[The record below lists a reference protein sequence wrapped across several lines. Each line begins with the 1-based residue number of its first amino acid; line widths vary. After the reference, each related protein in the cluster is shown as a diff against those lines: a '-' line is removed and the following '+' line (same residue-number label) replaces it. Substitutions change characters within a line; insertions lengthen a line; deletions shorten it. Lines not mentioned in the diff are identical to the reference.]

1 MRCIP
6 LTAILCFAWALSAE
20 VTRVSTPTIGIVA
33 DPVSGRLLAVEG
45 VRGRL
50 NLGRELSTIAVEAAW
65 PAAEVYALVKVEGSW
80 RLLEWNRDWV
90 LTRTLD
96 LGLQDW
102 ASVVWNPASSAW
114 LACGDATTGCAI
126 YRASD
131 GAMARKLA
139 SKEPLRA
146 VALADN
152 ATEAL
157 LQRGSVGLIWGSKD
171 METTVIEGVVAAA
184 AFLPGQSRLAVAQ
197 GSGSLLLLDAARP
210 NPAQIEIG
218 EGAVGTAWAPDGRQL
233 FIAYRDGTIRLYDD
247 AGQNAGIANCE
258 CQPGGIWP
266 MGKSGMFRLQ
276 ENTKQQL
283 FFVGVEDGVIQFSM
297 LPGQERE
304 VL

>member
-1 MRCIP
+1 MRRIP
-6 LTAILCFAWALSAE
+6 LIAVLFFAWALPAE
-20 VTRVSTPTIGIVA
+20 VTRVSTPTVGMVA
-33 DPVSGRLLAVEG
+33 DPVSERLVAVEG

-50 NLGRELSTIAVEAAW
+50 NLGRVLSPIAVEAAW
-65 PAAEVYALVKVEGSW
+65 PAAELYALLKVEGSW

-102 ASVVWNPASSAW
+102 TSVVWNSASSAW
-114 LACGDATTGCAI
+114 LACGEATTGCAI
-126 YRASD
+126 YRAGD
-131 GAMARKLA
+131 GAMARKLE
-139 SKEPLRA
+139 SSEPLRA

-157 LQRGSVGLIWGSKD
+157 LQRGSVGLIWGQND
-171 METTVIEGVVAAA
+171 MGTTVLDGVVAAA
-184 AFLPGQSRLAVAQ
+184 AFLPGQSRLAVVH

-210 NPAQIEIG
+210 NPAQIDIG

-233 FIAYRDGTIRLYDD
+233 FIAFRDGTIRVYDD
-247 AGQNAGIANCE
+247 AGQKSGIANCE